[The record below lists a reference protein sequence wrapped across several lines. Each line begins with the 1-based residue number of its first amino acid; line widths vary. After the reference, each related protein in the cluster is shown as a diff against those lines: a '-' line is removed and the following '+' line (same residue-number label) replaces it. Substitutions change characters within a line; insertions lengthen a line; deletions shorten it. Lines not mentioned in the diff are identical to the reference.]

1 MIGILCA
8 CKAEFAPYKAALG
21 GSTRLFRGIEVISG
35 ELCGHDVTALFCGI
49 GKVNAAIGAEI
60 LIRDFAAERVIMSGT
75 AGAIANG
82 LHIGQCVM
90 ISDCCCHDLDAA
102 LLTGYHPSVIDP
114 LIRCDDKLIRLSEDR
129 GILCGRTVTGD
140 VFVADEGRA
149 DIIERFSPLCCDMET
164 VAAAQMC
171 RVLDVPFNA
180 LRCISDTEDE
190 SGLGSFEKNVAFAS
204 QNAFNAVAEL
214 IKEL

>member
-1 MIGILCA
+1 MTGILCA
-8 CKAEFAPYKAALG
+8 CKAEFAPYKTALG
-21 GSTRLFRGIEVISG
+21 GETHLFRGTEVISG
-35 ELCGHDVTALFCGI
+35 VLCGHEVTALFCGI

-60 LIRDFAAERVIMSGT
+60 LIRDFGAQHLIMSGT
-75 AGAIANG
+75 AGAIAKG

-102 LLTGYHPSVIDP
+102 LLTGYHPSSIESF
-114 LIRCDDKLIRLSEDR
+114 IRCDEKLLKIAAGK

-149 DIIERFSPLCCDMET
+149 DIIERFDPLCCDMET
-164 VAAAQMC
+164 AAAAQLC

-180 LRCISDTEDE
+180 VRCISDTEDE

-204 QNAFNAVAEL
+204 QNAFDALVSLLGEL
-214 IKEL
+214 